1 MKNKKKKYFDAVQMV
16 REIRD
21 AIFKQ
26 ATDPNFNPQ
35 EFQLIKEKW
44 TKILEQQEKINTL
57 HYYQQDVENQ
67 DLYPLQMAMEKEV
80 KYKKRKAKIK

>member
-1 MKNKKKKYFDAVQMV
+1 MKNKKKKYFDSVQMV

-26 ATDPNFNPQ
+26 ATAPNFNSQ
-35 EFQLIKEKW
+35 EFQQIKEKW
-44 TKILEQQEKINTL
+44 TKILEQQEKINTP
-57 HYYQQDVENQ
+57 HYYQHDVESQ

-80 KYKKRKAKIK
+80 RYKKLKAKKK